1 MTKSSDILCQ
11 SIDFH
16 QINTFGCE
24 KKKEYNL
31 ERRETWGQESCS
43 YKHFFFIFHKLTK
56 SRAARKFNRGK
67 KMWTGLL
74 IFPPSFLNRLLI
86 NFPKKPA
93 GKITFKSL
101 LFQWEALQHSPL
113 ISAIWP
119 NNGQALY
126 TPFFKWFDLFHVLAF
141 QMSKAKTGNKEYS
154 FFS

>member
-16 QINTFGCE
+16 QINTFSCE

-67 KMWTGLL
+67 KTWTGLL
-74 IFPPSFLNRLLI
+74 IFPPSFLNRFLI

-93 GKITFKSL
+93 GKITFKKSAFPMRSSPTQSFNFSNL
-101 LFQWEALQHSPL
+101 TEQWT
-113 ISAIWP
+113 SAIHSV
-119 NNGQALY
+119 
-126 TPFFKWFDLFHVLAF
+126 F
-141 QMSKAKTGNKEYS
+141 
-154 FFS
+154 